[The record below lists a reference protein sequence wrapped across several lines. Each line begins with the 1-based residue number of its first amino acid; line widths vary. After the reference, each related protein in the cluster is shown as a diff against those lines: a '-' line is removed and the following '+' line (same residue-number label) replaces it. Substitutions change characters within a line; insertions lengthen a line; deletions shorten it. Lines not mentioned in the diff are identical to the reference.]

1 MLHICLCQKDLPT
14 KDDTYSLT
22 TRINSGYPY
31 RPNNMAMVS
40 IGRVHKLGVIAMAQ
54 RAADVQGPGK
64 EVHQFLVSI
73 DGLVFWGAG
82 PKYRCLN

>member
-1 MLHICLCQKDLPT
+1 
-14 KDDTYSLT
+14 
-22 TRINSGYPY
+22 
-31 RPNNMAMVS
+31 MAMVS